1 MREKHLRWRR
11 GPVQRA
17 AFPVLALI
25 VVLAVMTP
33 VWHTV
38 TASVG
43 LGVVQSFGAANS
55 TGSATLSAR
64 PPAATTAGDLLV
76 ATIRSRNVTATASVV
91 SVTDPATNHW
101 VRAANVTHGQ
111 INGEIWYVTNSAS
124 LSTAQAVTVAVGGS
138 SASTSAI
145 ALTVLEVAGDATT
158 TLDVTATASGSGAAP
173 STGTT
178 AATAQIS
185 EIAIADIG
193 WNSAVTPS
201 GQKAGFTTTGIQQAK
216 VSGDQT
222 GEQAAWQLL
231 NAVGPQSYAAM
242 LSSSVAWT
250 GAIAT
255 FGTST
260 SPTPTPTVTATTT
273 PTTTPTPPP
282 GGTDWPEYMN
292 DASRSGF
299 TSETVINP
307 SNAASLQPKTGWPV
321 ALTNGAICPST
332 KDTCGSMIFSQPIVA
347 TLGGSTLVY
356 VGSWN
361 GGEFALCASS
371 CTVGS
376 TTYTSRQVVWQT
388 YLGRNSGC
396 GGSQNSIIQGVTSAA
411 VVANVAIGGVT
422 QPVVFVGGGGDIA
435 QSGAVVSGATAQV
448 LALNALTGAVL
459 WRTSLGSAPS
469 HYTWSSPLYANGSL
483 YVGVSSQGDCP
494 LVQGKVIQLAAATG
508 AVLNSFAT
516 EPSGCLGGSVWGSAS
531 ADASGNIYVVT
542 GNPGGACKSQQYS
555 PAILRLSPTLVLQSH
570 WQIPAAEQV
579 IDSDFGSTPA
589 LFSGTVT
596 PGGTLTSL
604 VGAVNK
610 NGLYYVFDQN
620 NIAAGPVQRIR
631 ISTGLPNAFKGQ
643 SISPSSWDGNTLYV
657 AGGNTTINGTAYT
670 GAVRAFDPNNLSTPL
685 WEDGF
690 TSGTVIGAV
699 TTDPGLAVVGHAG
712 TVTVVNSATG
722 AVSFNDSSG
731 TFWGAASIAHGVLY
745 IGDTT
750 GNLHAYSVN
759 GL

>member
-1 MREKHLRWRR
+1 M
-11 GPVQRA
+11 
-17 AFPVLALI
+17 ALT
-25 VVLAVMTP
+25 VVLAGMLP
-33 VWHTV
+33 VWHLAA
-38 TASVG
+38 ASTG
-43 LGVVQSFGAANS
+43 FGVVQTFGAA
-55 TGSATLSAR
+55 TATASASLTSV
-64 PPAATTAGDLLV
+64 PGIATTAGDLLV
-76 ATIRSRNVTATASVV
+76 ATIRDRNVTAPAPVV
-91 SVTDPATNHW
+91 SVADPASNHW
-101 VRAANVTHGQ
+101 IRATNISQGQ
-111 INGEIWYVTNSAS
+111 ADGEIWYVADSAS
-124 LSTAQAVTVAVGGS
+124 LSTSQSVTVTVGGS
-138 SASTSAI
+138 SPSTSAI
-145 ALTVLEVAGDATT
+145 AVTVLEVTGDVTT
-158 TLDVTATASGSGAAP
+158 SVDVTATAGGSGTAS
-173 STGTT
+173 STGAT
-178 AATAQIS
+178 AATAQPS
-185 EIAIADIG
+185 EIAIADVG
-193 WNSAVTPS
+193 WNSAATAT
-201 GQKAGFTTTGIQQAK
+201 GQKAGYAATGIEQAK
-216 VSGDQT
+216 VNGDQA

-231 NAVGPQSYAAM
+231 SATGSQSYAAT
-242 LSSSVAWT
+242 LSSSVVWT

-255 FGTST
+255 FTTST
-260 SPTPTPTVTATTT
+260 PPTPTPTVTVTPT

-282 GGTDWPEYMN
+282 IGVDWPEYVH

-299 TSETVINP
+299 TSETLINP

-321 ALTNGAICPST
+321 ALTNGAICPNT
-332 KDTCGSMIFSQPIVA
+332 KDTCSNMIFSQPIVA
-347 TLGGSTLVY
+347 TVGGSTLVY

-376 TTYTSRQVVWQT
+376 TTYTTGQVVWQT

-396 GGSQNSIIQGVTSAA
+396 GGPLNSIIQGVTSAP

-459 WRTSLGSAPS
+459 WRTSLGSAPT

-494 LVQGKVIQLAAATG
+494 LVQGKVVQLAAGTG
-508 AVLNSFAT
+508 VVLHSFAT
-516 EPSGCLGGSVWGSAS
+516 VPNGCLGGSVWGSAS

-542 GNPGGACKSQQYS
+542 GNPGGRCAATDQYS
-555 PAILRLSPTLVLQSH
+555 PAILRFSPTLVLQSH
-570 WQIPAAEQV
+570 WQIPAVEQV
-579 IDSDFGSTPA
+579 IDSDFGSTPTF
-589 LFSGTVT
+589 FSGTVM
-596 PGGTLTSL
+596 PGGTPTSL

-643 SISPSSWDGNTLYV
+643 SISPSSWDGNTLFV

-670 GAVRAFDPNNLSTPL
+670 GALRAFDPNNLSTPL

-699 TTDPGLAVVGHAG
+699 TTDPGLAVVGHASN
-712 TVTVVNSATG
+712 VTVINSATG
-722 AVSFNDSSG
+722 AASFNDSSG
-731 TFWGAASIAHGVLY
+731 TFWGAASVAHGVVY

-759 GL
+759 AL